1 MNTEKKLQVLLA
13 EDHAVVRGGLRAV
26 INAQDDMEVAG
37 EAEDGPTAVQ
47 KAIDLRPDVVLMD
60 ITMPGLGGLEATRQ
74 IKNALPDVKIV
85 VLTIHESQEFLF
97 HALKVGA
104 DGYLTKSVHEMEVVF
119 AIRAVMKDR
128 CYIDPG
134 VTKPLVSAFVES
146 SQQGADGDA
155 YLALTDREKEM
166 LPLIASGQ
174 TNKEIAQALKLSEHT
189 VHNHRAHLME
199 KLGMH
204 DRTQLLLYA
213 IRHGII
219 SP

>member
-1 MNTEKKLQVLLA
+1 VNTEKKLRVMLA
-13 EDHAVVRGGLRAV
+13 EDHAVVRSGLRAV
-26 INAQDDMEVAG
+26 INAQDDMEVVA
-37 EAEDGPTAVQ
+37 EAEDGVSAVE
-47 KAIDLRPDVVLMD
+47 KVREVEPDVILMD

-74 IKNALPDVKIV
+74 IKQALPGVKII
-85 VLTIHESQEFLF
+85 VLTIHASEEFLF

-119 AIRAVMKDR
+119 AIRAVSKGR

-134 VTKPLVSAFVES
+134 VMRPLVSAFVET
-146 SQQGADGDA
+146 SQQAGDGDG
-155 YLALTDREKEM
+155 YSGLTEREKEM
-166 LPLIASGQ
+166 LPLIAGGQ
-174 TNKEIAQALKLSEHT
+174 TNKEIAEALQLSEHT

-204 DRTQLLLYA
+204 DRTQLLMYA

>member
-1 MNTEKKLQVLLA
+1 MRTEDKLRVMIA
-13 EDHAVVRGGLRAV
+13 EDHAVVRSGLRAV
-26 INAQDDMEVAG
+26 INAQDDMEVVD
-37 EAEDGPTAVQ
+37 EAEDGVSVLRKAKDVQ
-47 KAIDLRPDVVLMD
+47 PDVILMD

-74 IKNALPDVKIV
+74 IKNASPDVKIV
-85 VLTIHESQEFLF
+85 ILTIHASEEFLF

-104 DGYLTKSVHEMEVVF
+104 DGYLTKSVHEMEVVS
-119 AIRAVMKDR
+119 AIRAVSRDR
-128 CYIDPG
+128 VYIDPG
-134 VTKPLVSAFVES
+134 VTRPLVSAFVET
-146 SQQGADGDA
+146 SQKLGGDDG
-155 YLALTDREKEM
+155 YSELTEREKEM

-174 TNKEIAQALKLSEHT
+174 TNKEIAQALRLSEHT

-204 DRTQLLLYA
+204 DRTQLLMYA

>member
-1 MNTEKKLQVLLA
+1 MKNENKLRVLLA
-13 EDHAVVRGGLRAV
+13 EDHAVVRSGLRAV
-26 INAQDDMEVAG
+26 INAQDDMEVVD
-37 EAEDGPTAVQ
+37 EAEDGLTAVE
-47 KAIDLRPDVVLMD
+47 KAKEVRPDVILMD
-60 ITMPGLGGLEATRQ
+60 ITMPGLGGLEATRL
-74 IKNALPDVKIV
+74 IKATVPNVKIV
-85 VLTIHESQEFLF
+85 ILTIHSSEELLF

-119 AIRAVMKDR
+119 AIRAVSKDR

-134 VTKPLVSAFVES
+134 VTKPLVSAFVET
-146 SQQGADGDA
+146 SQQLADGDG
-155 YLALTDREKEM
+155 YSELTDREKEM
-166 LPLIASGQ
+166 LPLIAGGQ
-174 TNKEIAQALKLSEHT
+174 TNREIAQALRLSEHT

>member
-1 MNTEKKLQVLLA
+1 MNAESKLRVLIA
-13 EDHAVVRGGLRAV
+13 EDHAVVRSGLRAV
-26 INAQDDMEVAG
+26 INAQPDMEVVD
-37 EAEDGPTAVQ
+37 EAEDGATAVQ
-47 KAIDLRPDVVLMD
+47 KAVEVRPDVVLMD
-60 ITMPGLGGLEATRQ
+60 ITMPGIGGLEATRR
-74 IKNALPDVKIV
+74 IKDAQPNVKVV
-85 VLTIHESQEFLF
+85 VLTIHASQEFLF

-119 AIRAVMKDR
+119 AIRAVVRDR

-134 VTKPLVSAFVES
+134 VTKPLVSAFVEA
-146 SQQGADGDA
+146 SQQGVDGDG
-155 YLALTDREKEM
+155 YLALTEREKEM
-166 LPLIASGQ
+166 LPLIAGGQ
-174 TNKEIAQALKLSEHT
+174 TNREIAQVLKLSEHT

>member
-1 MNTEKKLQVLLA
+1 MNTEKQLRVMLA
-13 EDHAVVRGGLRAV
+13 EDHAVVRSGLRAV
-26 INAQDDMEVAG
+26 INAQDDMEVVA
-37 EAEDGPTAVQ
+37 EAEDGVSAVE
-47 KAIDLRPDVVLMD
+47 KAREVQPDVILMD

-74 IKNALPDVKIV
+74 IKQALPGVKII
-85 VLTIHESQEFLF
+85 VLTIHASEEFLF

-119 AIRAVMKDR
+119 AIRAVSKDR

-134 VTKPLVSAFVES
+134 VMRPLVTAFVET
-146 SQQGADGDA
+146 SQPGGDGDG
-155 YLALTDREKEM
+155 YSGLTEREKEM
-166 LPLIASGQ
+166 LPLIAGGQ
-174 TNKEIAQALKLSEHT
+174 TNKEIAEALHLSEHT

-204 DRTQLLLYA
+204 DRTQLLMYA

>member
-1 MNTEKKLQVLLA
+1 MKTEDKLRVMIA
-13 EDHAVVRGGLRAV
+13 EDHAVVRSGLRAV
-26 INAQDDMEVAG
+26 INAQDDMEVVA
-37 EAEDGPTAVQ
+37 EAEDGVSAVE
-47 KAIDLRPDVVLMD
+47 KAREIQPDVILMD

-74 IKNALPDVKIV
+74 IKNALPNVKVV
-85 VLTIHESQEFLF
+85 VLTIHASEEFLF

-104 DGYLTKSVHEMEVVF
+104 DGYLTKSVHEMEVVS
-119 AIRAVMKDR
+119 AIRAVSKDR
-128 CYIDPG
+128 VYIDPG
-134 VTKPLVSAFVES
+134 VTRPLVSAFVET
-146 SQQGADGDA
+146 SQKAGDGDG
-155 YLALTDREKEM
+155 YSELTDREKEM

-174 TNKEIAQALKLSEHT
+174 TNKEIAQALRLSEHT

-204 DRTQLLLYA
+204 DRTQLLMYA